1 MSVDH
6 FWRRLPGQAVDT
18 CSPEE
23 LGELVP
29 RDRDLRY
36 DRLAAAGLAL
46 GVRRTAV
53 LMELALTENGL
64 HPDPAARLP
73 VYGGGRHEPDGALPC
88 GAMPVLRPEQVVA
101 ASAFLR
107 GSALGELVRQQNSV
121 LARTAAH
128 LGYPTPW
135 SETWAAL
142 VVHDLR
148 ELRDFFASA
157 AAAGDAV
164 VVREAEETGR
174 PDAAPQRRNSPSST
188 GA

>member
-1 MSVDH
+1 M
-6 FWRRLPGQAVDT
+6 DT

-29 RDRDLRY
+29 RDRDVRY

-73 VYGGGRHEPDGALPC
+73 VYGGGRHQPGGALP
-88 GAMPVLRPEQVVA
+88 GGSIPVLRPEQVA
-101 ASAFLR
+101 TASALLR
-107 GSALGELVRQQNSV
+107 ASALGELVRQQGGV
-121 LARTAAH
+121 LARTVAR

-148 ELRDFFASA
+148 ELRDFFAAA

-164 VVREAEETGR
+164 AVREAE
-174 PDAAPQRRNSPSST
+174 
-188 GA
+188 

>member
-1 MSVDH
+1 MDH
-6 FWRRLPGQAVDT
+6 FWRRLPGRAVDT

-29 RDRDLRY
+29 RDRDVRY

-73 VYGGGRHEPDGALPC
+73 VYGGGHHQTDGALPD
-88 GAMPVLRPEQVVA
+88 GAMPVLSPAQVAA

-107 GSALGELVRQQNSV
+107 DSALGELVRQQHSV
-121 LARTAAH
+121 LARTVAH

-135 SETWAAL
+135 SEAWAAR

-148 ELRDFFASA
+148 ELRDFFAAA

-164 VVREAEETGR
+164 VVREAE
-174 PDAAPQRRNSPSST
+174 
-188 GA
+188 

>member
-6 FWRRLPGQAVDT
+6 FWRRLPGRAADT

-29 RDRDLRY
+29 RHRDGRY

-73 VYGGGRHEPDGALPC
+73 VYGGARRDQAAEVPAP
-88 GAMPVLRPEQVVA
+88 MPVLSPDQVA
-101 ASAFLR
+101 AASLFLR
-107 GSALGELVRQQNSV
+107 DSALGELVRQQHTV
-121 LARTAAH
+121 LARTCAE
-128 LGYPTPW
+128 LDYPTPW
-135 SETWAAL
+135 SESWAAK

-148 ELRDFFASA
+148 ELRDFFAGA

-164 VVREAEETGR
+164 AVREA
-174 PDAAPQRRNSPSST
+174 P
-188 GA
+188 

>member
-6 FWRRLPGQAVDT
+6 FWCRLPGQALDS
-18 CSPEE
+18 CSAAE
-23 LGELVP
+23 LGDLVP
-29 RDRDLRY
+29 RHRDGRY
-36 DRLAAAGLAL
+36 DRMAAAGLAL

-73 VYGGGRHEPDGALPC
+73 VYGGARREPGT
-88 GAMPVLRPEQVVA
+88 AMPVLRPEQVTA

-107 GSALGELVRQQNSV
+107 GSALGELVRQQDTV
-121 LARTAAH
+121 LARTVED

-135 SETWAAL
+135 SEAWAAA
-142 VVHDLR
+142 VVNDLR
-148 ELRDFFASA
+148 ELRDFFAAA

-164 VVREAEETGR
+164 VVREAE
-174 PDAAPQRRNSPSST
+174 
-188 GA
+188 

>member
-6 FWRRLPGQAVDT
+6 FWCRLPGQAVDA
-18 CSPEE
+18 CSPAE
-23 LGELVP
+23 LGDLVP
-29 RDRDLRY
+29 RDRDVRY
-36 DRLAAAGLAL
+36 DRMAAAGLAL

-73 VYGGGRHEPDGALPC
+73 VYGGGHHGPDGALP
-88 GAMPVLRPEQVVA
+88 GDAVPVLRPEQVA
-101 ASAFLR
+101 AAAAFLR
-107 GSALGELVRQQNSV
+107 GSALGELVRQQDTV
-121 LARTAAH
+121 LARTVAH

-135 SETWAAL
+135 SEAWAAR

-148 ELRDFFASA
+148 ELRDFFADA

-164 VVREAEETGR
+164 AVREAR
-174 PDAAPQRRNSPSST
+174 
-188 GA
+188 

>member
-6 FWRRLPGQAVDT
+6 FWRRLPGRAVDN

-29 RDRDLRY
+29 RGLDVRY

-73 VYGGGRHEPDGALPC
+73 VYGGGRHQADGTPSD
-88 GAMPVLRPEQVVA
+88 GGMPVLRPAQVAA

-107 GSALGELVRQQNSV
+107 DSALGELVRQQNSV

-135 SETWAAL
+135 SEAWAQL

-148 ELRDFFASA
+148 ELRDFFAAA

-164 VVREAEETGR
+164 VVREAE
-174 PDAAPQRRNSPSST
+174 
-188 GA
+188 